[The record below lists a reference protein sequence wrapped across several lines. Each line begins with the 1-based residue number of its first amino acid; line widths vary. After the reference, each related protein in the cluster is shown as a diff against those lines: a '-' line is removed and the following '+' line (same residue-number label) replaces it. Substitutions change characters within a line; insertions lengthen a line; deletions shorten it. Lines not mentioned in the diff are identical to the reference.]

1 MNNPI
6 PRRLTKKPI
15 SPSYI
20 LWRLNNYYQRQLK
33 KELKLLNITYVEFI
47 ILEVLSNRITHTVS
61 QRGLQHILKIDKNM
75 TSEVVRNLERK
86 SLIKREKYTQD
97 NKNIYIHSTPQA
109 IELVKLAL
117 KVVTAVDKKIL
128 TSIKFVV

>member
-6 PRRLTKKPI
+6 PRRLPKKSI

-33 KELKLLNITYVEFI
+33 KELKLLNITYVEFL

-86 SLIKREKYTQD
+86 SLIKREKYNQD
-97 NKNIYIHSTPQA
+97 IKNIFWR
-109 IELVKLAL
+109 
-117 KVVTAVDKKIL
+117 KVL
-128 TSIKFVV
+128 